1 MDGSSKWD
9 STGQCPWTYSFYT
22 YINDLTNVVI
32 CDMKIF
38 ADDTKIYHKTS
49 TRQYCINLQKD
60 IDRLQD
66 WAEKWQLKFHP
77 DKCKVLRIGHGH
89 PEFTYTL
96 TTETGENPLECSH
109 VEKDLGILVDDQ
121 LKFTQQVQQAVSKTN
136 RLLGGRVVVWSPQ
149 YQHDIDALE
158 AVQRRASRMVPVLRH
173 LDYESRLKALHL
185 PTLTYR
191 RLRGDIIDVYKY
203 LHGILTFSH
212 DMFNKDLY
220 EGTRGHSLKLF
231 KDRSKQELRRHFF
244 SQRVINIWNSLPD
257 TVVTAPS
264 VNTLKNRLD
273 KHWRNQ
279 AVKYDY
285 KATLRLTK
293 SGT

>member
-1 MDGSSKWD
+1 MYK
-9 STGQCPWTYSFYT
+9 
-22 YINDLTNVVI
+22 LTER
-32 CDMKIF
+32 
-38 ADDTKIYHKTS
+38 H
-49 TRQYCINLQKD
+49 
-60 IDRLQD
+60 RLQD

-96 TTETGENPLECSH
+96 TTATGANPLERSH
-109 VEKDLGILVDDQ
+109 VEKDLGIQVDDQ
-121 LKFTQQVQQAVSKTN
+121 LKFTQQVQQAVSNTN
-136 RLLGGRVVVWSPQ
+136 RLLGVIRRTYQYLDTTTFLHLYKGLVRPTLEYGVVVWSPQ
-149 YQHDIDALE
+149 YQHDIDAVE
-158 AVQRRASRMVPVLRH
+158 TVQRRPTRMVPVLRH
-173 LDYESRLKALHL
+173 LDYESRLKVLNL

-191 RLRGDIIDVYKY
+191 RLRGDSIDVYKY
-203 LHGILTFSH
+203 LHGIFTFSH
-212 DMFNKDLY
+212 DMFNQDLY
-220 EGTRGHSLKLF
+220 EGTWGHSLKLF
-231 KDRSKQELRRHFF
+231 KDWSKRELRRHFF
-244 SQRVINIWNSLPD
+244 SQRVVNIWNSLPD

-285 KATLRLTK
+285 KAKLRLAK